1 MIKATPDRIYINK
14 FYKGTS
20 KATLKASHLWT
31 YQMYNSKHKEKQL
44 TMSVAVHIVTFE
56 TCHKNLTY
64 VLYTIYPSSNKH
76 VSDGLNDLA
85 MNS

>member
-1 MIKATPDRIYINK
+1 MIKATPDRIYINT
-14 FYKGTS
+14 FFKGTS

-64 VLYTIYPSSNKH
+64 VLYMIYPSSN
-76 VSDGLNDLA
+76 
-85 MNS
+85 